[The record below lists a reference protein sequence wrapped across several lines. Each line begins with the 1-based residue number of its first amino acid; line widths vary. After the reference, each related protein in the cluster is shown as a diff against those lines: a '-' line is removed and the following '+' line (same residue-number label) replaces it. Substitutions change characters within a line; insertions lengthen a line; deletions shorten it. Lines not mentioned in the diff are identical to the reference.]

1 MIPVWALLLV
11 PVAAIVLRLILLIKF
26 CLTTDRAPTEDELD
40 RKGNREIILPL
51 AGFSFT
57 ALLALVVLDAN
68 RVAGLRWP
76 ILFLLLSF
84 LGFYAS
90 LNLQAYKARRWH
102 DQVATGLKEAA
113 AGWLILSVVAI
124 VAY

>member
-26 CLTTDRAPTEDELD
+26 CLTTDRVPTEDELD

-57 ALLALVVLDAN
+57 ALLAYYRDLE
-68 RVAGLRWP
+68 RV
-76 ILFLLLSF
+76 
-84 LGFYAS
+84 
-90 LNLQAYKARRWH
+90 Q
-102 DQVATGLKEAA
+102 
-113 AGWLILSVVAI
+113 
-124 VAY
+124 